1 MHHLVDIVDGDAQAL
16 QDMGSGFG
24 LREIKA
30 RPSDDH
36 LAPVIEEDGEG
47 ALQVQHDGLVV
58 HHGQHID
65 AEGRLEG
72 RVLEEGV
79 GNDVRDGALFE
90 IDDHAD
96 AVAVGLIAQV
106 GDALDLLLVHER
118 GDALHHDGFVH
129 AVGDLIDDEGL
140 QPLLPLLDPHAPAD
154 ADAAASG
161 MVGLIKP
168 LAGVDFTL
176 CREVRA
182 LDELHEV
189 VNRGLRIVEQGGQ
202 GVAELAQIVR
212 GDVGGHAHGDAR

>member
-1 MHHLVDIVDGDAQAL
+1 MCP
-16 QDMGSGFG
+16 GFG
-24 LREIKA
+24 LREIEA

-58 HHGQHID
+58 HHGQHVD

-72 RVLEEGV
+72 RILEEGV
-79 GNDVRDGALFE
+79 GDDVRDGALLK
-90 IDDHAD
+90 INDHAD

-140 QPLLPLLDPHAPAD
+140 QSLLSLLDPHATPD
-154 ADAAASG
+154 ADAAAAG
-161 MVGLIKP
+161 VVGLIKSS
-168 LAGVDFTL
+168 AGVDFAP
-176 CREVRA
+176 CRKVRA

-189 VNRGLRIVEQGGQ
+189 INRGLRIVEQGGK
-202 GVAELAQIVR
+202 GVAELAQVVR
-212 GDVGGHAHGDAR
+212 GDVGGHTHGDAR